1 MASAADRNARRRLQ
15 TLLADEDY
23 GPKLA
28 RLRGEDERRVLRL
41 VEQNRG
47 KEARAA
53 IDEADARR
61 RARVRAQRRE
71 TLVRA
76 AVNNERVQHRDHYEI
91 NESAVRAHLADASDA
106 ELRFI
111 ARASRQQLVDRAR
124 EPPRV
129 LPDREYNPFWYH

>member
-1 MASAADRNARRRLQ
+1 MASAADRNARRRLH

-41 VEQNRG
+41 IDENRG
-47 KEARAA
+47 REARAA

-76 AVNNERVQHRDHYEI
+76 AVANERVQHQAHYNI
-91 NESAVRAHLADASDA
+91 IESAVRAHLRDATDA

-111 ARASRQQLVDRAR
+111 ANATRQQLIDRAR

-129 LPDREYNPFWYH
+129 LGTREYNPFWYH